1 MNTHLVVWMMGIKG
15 EAKRHTFILR
25 ERSDRPRSI
34 ANSLVVSE
42 AKQNRR
48 EKDGRTKGREA
59 VGKMGEAL
67 TDQLSDGSSG
77 RGRETK
83 DGVSYKRVYFVPLGS
98 GSDTLTLH
106 PIPTAPPCFSVI
118 EREALC

>member
-1 MNTHLVVWMMGIKG
+1 VKQKVYII
-15 EAKRHTFILR
+15 ILR

-34 ANSLVVSE
+34 VNSLVVSE

-59 VGKMGEAL
+59 GGKMGEAL
-67 TDQLSDGSSG
+67 TDQHSDGSSG

-83 DGVSYKRVYFVPLGS
+83 DGVSYKRVYFVPLGP
-98 GSDTLTLH
+98 GSDNLTLH

-118 EREALC
+118 E

>member
-1 MNTHLVVWMMGIKG
+1 MKQKGILSFL
-15 EAKRHTFILR
+15 E
-25 ERSDRPRSI
+25 
-34 ANSLVVSE
+34 
-42 AKQNRR
+42 R
-48 EKDGRTKGREA
+48 EKRSTTFDRELSSRIRSQAEQTREGRKDERPEA

-83 DGVSYKRVYFVPLGS
+83 DGVSYKRVYFVPLGP
-98 GSDTLTLH
+98 GSDNLTLH

>member
-1 MNTHLVVWMMGIKG
+1 MKQKGILS
-15 EAKRHTFILR
+15 FLR
-25 ERSDRPRSI
+25 ERERSNTFDRELSSRIRSQG
-34 ANSLVVSE
+34 E
-42 AKQNRR
+42 QTR
-48 EKDGRTKGREA
+48 EGRKNERPGA
-59 VGKMGEAL
+59 VGKMGKAL

-83 DGVSYKRVYFVPLGS
+83 DSVSYKRVYFVPLGP
-98 GSDTLTLH
+98 GSDNLTLH